1 MPTPRSSPSP
11 STSGRSTPAAGGTP
25 TSAAARARAFRS
37 ICRSLPGAGDA
48 TYRMGFARIVE
59 PVVERFA
66 PDLIVVVAGQDAA
79 ADDPLSDLMVTEAGF
94 RGLAGRVRA
103 LADSCC
109 DGRMLLILES
119 GYNRSTPTGAHRRD
133 RRGAARRRPARRSRG
148 RILRR
153 IASRTLHRRRLDDI
167 AASLRPYWPLP

>member
-1 MPTPRSSPSP
+1 
-11 STSGRSTPAAGGTP
+11 
-25 TSAAARARAFRS
+25 
-37 ICRSLPGAGDA
+37 
-48 TYRMGFARIVE
+48 MGFARMVL

-79 ADDPLSDLMVTEAGF
+79 AGDPLSDLMVTEAGF

-103 LADSCC
+103 LTADSCC

-119 GYNRSTPTGAHRRD
+119 GYNRSTPTAPTVAIVEAQI
-133 RRGAARRRPARRSRG
+133 GAARCDEAEADPPPDRFAD
-148 RILRR
+148 
-153 IASRTLHRRRLDDI
+153 LHRRRLDDI